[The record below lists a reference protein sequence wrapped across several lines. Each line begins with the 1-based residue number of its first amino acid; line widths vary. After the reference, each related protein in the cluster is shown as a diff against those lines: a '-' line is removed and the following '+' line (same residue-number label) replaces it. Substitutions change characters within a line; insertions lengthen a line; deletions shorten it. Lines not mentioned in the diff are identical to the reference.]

1 MSTGKLKI
9 LALIAGFSTMLAKRG
24 SQRLPETPQTV
35 YLATNSAIDLS
46 YPECQCDYG
55 PLCDSCRESSL
66 QISCEGC
73 HGPYFEDN
81 PAERKIQLDGSW
93 SPEGIEF

>member
-1 MSTGKLKI
+1 MSTRQLKM
-9 LALIAGFSTMLAKRG
+9 LALIAGSSTMLAKPG
-24 SQRLPETPQTV
+24 SQRLPEAPQTI

-46 YPECQCDYG
+46 YPECRCYYG

-73 HGPYFEDN
+73 HGPYFKEN